1 MKKEWTILQK
11 KRKRK
16 SKFLLS
22 PLTSIFKLN
31 VEERFRLIAKEPTEE
46 IVTPEELKKLL
57 ESENKIKHY
66 IGLEISGPLHLG
78 SLLIVGLK
86 LRDFIKAGIDVTV
99 FLADWHSYINEKL
112 GKDFQKI
119 RAVAESYKKA
129 FSAFVGS
136 NLNYIYGSELYE
148 SYRSY
153 WEDLLKAAT
162 NLNLARI
169 SRALTVAGRDEKE
182 ELTFA
187 QFIYPLMQINDI
199 HALDVDIAHG
209 GTDQRKAHML
219 ARDIFPKLGWKV
231 PVAVHHHLL
240 PGLQKPSEF
249 KDESF
254 SKMSKSKPS
263 GAIFVHDSYSQIKE
277 KLQKAWCPPGVVV
290 GNPVLEIIKYVI
302 MPING
307 EFLLKRD
314 PKYGGDYLFKNFN
327 ELEEAYRANKIHP
340 FDLKLSTADHIY
352 EIIKPVRETLIKS
365 DEYIKI
371 MESIGFR
378 IEE

>member
-22 PLTSIFKLN
+22 TLTSIFKLN

-57 ESENKIKHY
+57 ESDNKIKHY

-86 LRDFIKAGIDVTV
+86 LRDFVKAGIDVTV

-112 GKDFQKI
+112 GKDLQKI

-129 FSAFVGS
+129 CSAVVGS
-136 NLNYIYGSELYE
+136 NLNYIYGSELYG

-162 NLNLARI
+162 NLNLTRI
-169 SRALTVAGRDEKE
+169 SRTLTVAGRDEKE

-187 QFIYPLMQINDI
+187 QFIYPLMQISDI
-199 HALDVDIAHG
+199 HACLLY
-209 GTDQRKAHML
+209 TSPSP
-219 ARDIFPKLGWKV
+219 RD
-231 PVAVHHHLL
+231 
-240 PGLQKPSEF
+240 
-249 KDESF
+249 
-254 SKMSKSKPS
+254 
-263 GAIFVHDSYSQIKE
+263 
-277 KLQKAWCPPGVVV
+277 
-290 GNPVLEIIKYVI
+290 
-302 MPING
+302 
-307 EFLLKRD
+307 
-314 PKYGGDYLFKNFN
+314 
-327 ELEEAYRANKIHP
+327 
-340 FDLKLSTADHIY
+340 
-352 EIIKPVRETLIKS
+352 
-365 DEYIKI
+365 
-371 MESIGFR
+371 
-378 IEE
+378 